1 MASKAKRDLRA
12 RIVESLTDMGDTARG
27 YGQGAVEAVKDFD
40 AYMKGSTPEERRE
53 AVARAIRSGGEA
65 LARYGVDISNLAL
78 SGGPDKAAKK
88 VVWDTVNPIPAI
100 EAARNTLAQAKRS
113 GGADDW
119 KMATIAALGVAGAV
133 TPGGRRAGSLTREA
147 AGGAEAVARSPKRGI
162 LSTPD
167 LRNMDRQ
174 EASEVARAEPHL
186 IPTKDGF
193 VGGPAG
199 VASEADIREMR
210 ARFDADV
217 KAGAAGGDWYE
228 RAMAHIREVAGPD
241 PERQRLLAREY
252 ALWSAQADP
261 DTNMNF
267 ALQGHNAYQAG
278 KPLSTVRTPQQALT
292 YNRARDGGYD
302 IPLGPKTGIY
312 GDHLDPTAPSPTTG
326 TNDIWHARG
335 FGYTNTGG
343 KEFSRALTAQEHRFL
358 DYETILAMNRANEA
372 GLDGRSDWTAA
383 EVQAAPWVAGK
394 GRKLAQTRGLTEEEG
409 IALASKTYPD
419 HVDKYTAFGTHEAT
433 PGIMTGHLPEL
444 VGSDFATRADY
455 AARAGWASP
464 SGRDMVYD
472 ALGMNQ
478 RPVQSATG
486 VYTPPGGELE
496 VNPATVARPLVGVTN
511 GGVDPA
517 SRGMLDAAEA
527 FRAYFDAQGAGAWH
541 KPILNLPPGK
551 MGSVFVPHDGPLT
564 IEQITAL
571 QAATGGDRGLG
582 DVVDTGQGATI
593 SNFYPGPPGGAVT
606 GKNLRGEM
614 GRDIASILPGRQA
627 RAHVDSGYLGYE
639 DDWSQG
645 VNSGAVTDRMF
656 GYVDNPNAPAAMG
669 HLDTPEL
676 RAKIMAHADLDDEIA
691 RSTGQPVRE
700 DVQRARRAFGR
711 GGWGALRLL
720 RQQGLAPSVIL
731 PLLGAGALL
740 QQQEEEEPGRVPG
753 V

>member
-12 RIVESLTDMGDTARG
+12 RIIQGMTDLGETARG
-27 YGQGAVEAVKDFD
+27 YGQGAAEAVKDFD
-40 AYMKGSTPEERRE
+40 AYMKGSTPEQRQA
-53 AVARAIRSGGEA
+53 AVADMVRRGALGLKQYAGEVADYSGQHSP
-65 LARYGVDISNLAL
+65 I
-78 SGGPDKAAKK
+78 AAAGK
-88 VVWDTVNPIPAI
+88 VVVETMNPLPAI
-100 EAARNTLAQAKRS
+100 KDAMVALNRAKRS
-113 GGADDW
+113 GGRDDW
-119 KMATIAALGVAGAV
+119 KTATIAALGVAGAV
-133 TPGGRRAGSLTREA
+133 TPGGRRAGSLTRPA

-167 LRNMDRQ
+167 LRSMDREQ
-174 EASEVARAEPHL
+174 ASEIARTEPHL

-217 KAGAAGGDWYE
+217 KAGASGGDWYE

-292 YNRARDGGYD
+292 YNAARDGGYD

-312 GDHLDPTAPSPTTG
+312 GDHLDPTVPSPTTG

-335 FGYTNTGG
+335 FGYTNKGG

-372 GLDGRSDWTAA
+372 GLDGRRDWTAA
-383 EVQAAPWVAGK
+383 ETQAAPWVAGK
-394 GRKLAQTRGLTEEEG
+394 GRKLAERRGLTEEEG

-419 HVDKYTAFGTHEAT
+419 YVDKFTAFGTYEAT

-455 AARAGWASP
+455 ANRAGWAGHN
-464 SGRDMVYD
+464 SGRDAIYD
-472 ALGMNQ
+472 ALGMYQ
-478 RPVQSATG
+478 RPTQDATG

-496 VNPATVARPLVGVTN
+496 INPARVARPLVGVT
-511 GGVDPA
+511 GGRVDPA
-517 SRGMLDAAEA
+517 SRGMMDAAEG

-551 MGSVFVPHDGPLT
+551 MGSVFVPNDGPLSV
-564 IEQITAL
+564 EQIAAL
-571 QAATGGDRGLG
+571 KEATGGDRGLG

-593 SNFYPGPPGGAVT
+593 SNFYPGPPNGAFT
-606 GKNLRGEM
+606 GKNLRGQM
-614 GRDIASILPGRQA
+614 GRDIAEILPGRQS
-627 RAHVDSGYLGYE
+627 RAYVDSGYLGYE
-639 DDWSQG
+639 DDWTQG

-656 GYVDNPNAPAAMG
+656 GYVDNPNAPGAMAA
-669 HLDTPEL
+669 LDTPEL
-676 RAKIMAHADLDDEIA
+676 RAKVAAHADLDDEIA

-700 DVQRARRAFGR
+700 DLQRARRAFGR
-711 GGWGALRLL
+711 GGFGALRLL

-740 QQQEEEEPGRVPG
+740 QPQEDEEPGV
-753 V
+753 